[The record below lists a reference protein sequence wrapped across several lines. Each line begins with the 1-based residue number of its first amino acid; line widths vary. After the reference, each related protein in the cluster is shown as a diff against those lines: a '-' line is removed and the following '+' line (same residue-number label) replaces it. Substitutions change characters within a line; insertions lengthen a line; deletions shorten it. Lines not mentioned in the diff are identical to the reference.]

1 MFVTGGP
8 GRPIQLG
15 EKIHEAVGDIPSPR
29 KVRAGFAYATEGGI
43 SSLCVNDSRA
53 DWRDE
58 VRSKWIIGID
68 QGITEPEALRNLAH
82 HSDADVRVL
91 VPGGELNRKA
101 LYLRPRFHAKVVF
114 LQSEAD
120 DEAYLV
126 NSSANMTASA
136 LEDIPTNYEV
146 GTIQSMDSGLTD
158 SDIDAFDEWWEYAWN
173 RSQELTDEFLTEYED
188 LRDDWFEDNPEI
200 REFESSESVNH
211 ASEADCFY
219 IETRAM
225 TGGSRNQIE
234 LSEELSPFIED
245 RHGEITIVF
254 EGTTHTGCSVSPR
267 VTDPPFGMNI
277 TPVYLPTGHDY
288 TDSFVHL
295 EKLPYDPGQEPR
307 YELTVADPGD
317 DIVDGWSERAATS
330 GVRDHTGGGREY
342 GYY

>member
-8 GRPIQLG
+8 GKPIELG
-15 EKIHEAVGDIPSPR
+15 EKIHEAVEDTASLR

-43 SSLCVNDSRA
+43 SSLCENDSGI

-68 QGITEPEALRNLAH
+68 QGITEPDALRNLADRG
-82 HSDADVRVL
+82 DADVRVL
-91 VPGGELNRKA
+91 VPSGELNRRA
-101 LYLRPRFHAKVVF
+101 LYRRPRFHAKVVF
-114 LQSEAD
+114 LQSEATGD
-120 DEAYLV
+120 AFLV
-126 NSSANMTASA
+126 ASSANMTASA

-146 GTIQSMDSGLTD
+146 GTVQSTDTGLTD

-173 RSQELTDEFLTEYED
+173 QSRELTDEFLREYTN
-188 LRDDWFEDNPEI
+188 LREEWLNDNPEI
-200 REFESSESVNH
+200 HEFESSESVNH

-234 LSEELSPFIED
+234 LSEETSPFIEEE
-245 RHGEITIVF
+245 RGEITIIF
-254 EGTTHTGCSVSPR
+254 GGTTHTGCSVSPR

-288 TDSFVHL
+288 TDSYIHL
-295 EKLPYDPGQEPR
+295 EKLSFNSGQEPK

-317 DIVDGWSERAATS
+317 EIVAEWSEKAATD